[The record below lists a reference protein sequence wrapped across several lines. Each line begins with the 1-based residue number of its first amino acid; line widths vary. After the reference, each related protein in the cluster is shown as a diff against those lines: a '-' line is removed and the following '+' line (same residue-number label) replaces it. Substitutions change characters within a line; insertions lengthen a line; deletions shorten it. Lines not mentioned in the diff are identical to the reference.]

1 MCVKSTVKILGRSM
15 EFVALSFLLALNI
28 FFFGYWILPQKHS
41 IGGNAG
47 KSWHEK
53 FGNVEGFNFVLYER

>member
-1 MCVKSTVKILGRSM
+1 MCVKSIVKILGRSM

-47 KSWHEK
+47 KS
-53 FGNVEGFNFVLYER
+53 